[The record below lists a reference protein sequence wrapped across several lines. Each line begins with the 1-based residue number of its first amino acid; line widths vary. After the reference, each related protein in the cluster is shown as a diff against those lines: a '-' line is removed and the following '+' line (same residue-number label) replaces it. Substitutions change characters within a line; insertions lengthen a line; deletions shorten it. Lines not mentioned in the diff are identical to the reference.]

1 MLNRILVPLDKSAL
15 AEGVLPH
22 ALTVSRAFDGAVT
35 FAHVID
41 QGGPAGEAKVDPLNW
56 HMLKA
61 EGQSYLQG
69 IINQWPD
76 TERPV
81 EAALLEG
88 AAAERILAYAGEQDC
103 DLIILSSHGR
113 SGLSEWNISTVVQKI
128 IMRAFR
134 SVMIVRAAAA
144 PPPTWRAEELDL
156 ARGGV
161 DSVLPLSPAETIQPA
176 RYGRVLVPLDGSRR
190 AESVLPIIQK
200 LIEADDLEV
209 ILAHIVYS
217 PVLFRHPPTPEDT
230 TLVEEFVQ
238 RNLREATDYLDQICE
253 RLGPCVKRH
262 VEVSESPADA
272 LINLTRN
279 THADLVLLSAHGRTA
294 AHHYPYGNL
303 VTGFIMYS
311 SAPLLIY
318 QDLPRD
324 PSYLLPGETAPG
336 AESYLPPGRGPGR
349 LASDD

>member
-22 ALTVSRAFDGAVT
+22 ALAISRAFDATVT
-35 FAHVID
+35 FVHVID
-41 QGGPAGEAKVDPLNW
+41 QGGPTGEAKVDPLNW

-61 EGQSYLQG
+61 EAQSYLQG
-69 IINQWPD
+69 ISSQWPATD
-76 TERPV
+76 HLA

-144 PPPTWRAEELDL
+144 PPPTWKGEEAIFTPL
-156 ARGGV
+156 ARGIAPPA
-161 DSVLPLSPAETIQPA
+161 DSILPAHYERI
-176 RYGRVLVPLDGSRR
+176 LVPLDGSRR

-200 LIEADDLEV
+200 LIEANGLEV

-230 TLVEEFVQ
+230 ALVEEFVQ

-262 VEVSESPADA
+262 IEVSESPADT
-272 LINLTRN
+272 LINLTRD
-279 THADLVLLSAHGRTA
+279 TRADLVLLSAHGRTA

-303 VTGFIMYS
+303 VTGLINYS
-311 SAPLLIY
+311 NAPLLIY

-324 PSYLLPGETAPG
+324 PSYLLPGDTAPG
-336 AESYLPPGRGPGR
+336 GDSYLPPGRGPGR
-349 LASDD
+349 LATDD

>member
-22 ALTVSRAFDGAVT
+22 ALAISRAFDAAVT
-35 FAHVID
+35 FVHVID
-41 QGGPAGEAKVDPLNW
+41 QGSPTGEAKVDPLDW

-69 IINQWPD
+69 IIGQWPD
-76 TERPV
+76 AERSA

-88 AAAERILAYAGEQDC
+88 AAAERILAYAAEQDC
-103 DLIILSSHGR
+103 DLLILSSHGR

-134 SVMIVRAAAA
+134 SVMIVRAAPPPAWGTEDAASTPSVRAIGGSA
-144 PPPTWRAEELDL
+144 PPLAE
-156 ARGGV
+156 
-161 DSVLPLSPAETIQPA
+161 SIQPA
-176 RYGRVLVPLDGSRR
+176 RYQRILVPLDGSRR

-200 LIEADDLEV
+200 LIEADNLEI
-209 ILAHIVYS
+209 ILAHIVYN
-217 PVLFRHPPTPEDT
+217 PVLFRQPPTPEDMA
-230 TLVEEFVQ
+230 LVDEFVQ
-238 RNLREATDYLDQICE
+238 RNWREATDYLDQICE

-262 VEVSESPADA
+262 IEISESPADA

-279 THADLVLLSAHGRTA
+279 TRADLVLLSAHGRTA
-294 AHHYPYGNL
+294 THHYPYGNL
-303 VTGFIMYS
+303 VTGFINYS
-311 SAPLLIY
+311 GAPLLIY

-324 PSYLLPGETAPG
+324 SSYLLGSETTPGTDLYP
-336 AESYLPPGRGPGR
+336 PPGRGPGR
-349 LASDD
+349 LAADD